1 MMGTGTVVN
10 AVAIAAGGALGLLA
24 GRGIKV
30 RYQET
35 VIHGLSLC
43 VMVLG
48 LKMALAG
55 QHTLF
60 VISGLVLGILVGEA
74 LNIEGKLE
82 QVGLYLGKR
91 FSQKG
96 ETGAFAKGFLTT
108 SLIYCVGA
116 MAIVGSIQ
124 DGLNGDASTLY
135 TKAMIDGLSAIMY
148 GANMGAGVMASALS
162 VFFYQGTLTLLSSFI
177 GPFVT
182 DAVAQE
188 ISAAGGILIFGIGLT
203 MSKIITMRVGNMIPG
218 LFIVAVMTYF
228 LDRNEDLSIS
238 SLRSIMDGYIG
249 VIAQLV
255 RAHRSHR

>member
-1 MMGTGTVVN
+1 MIGTGTVVN
-10 AVAIAAGGALGLLA
+10 AAAIVAGGALGLWA
-24 GRGIKV
+24 GRGIKA

-35 VIHGLSLC
+35 VIDGLSLC

-55 QHTLF
+55 QHTLL
-60 VISGLVLGILVGEA
+60 VISGLVLGILIGEA
-74 LNIEGKLE
+74 LDIEGKLE
-82 QVGLYLGKR
+82 HVGLYLGTR
-91 FSQKG
+91 LSPKG
-96 ETGAFAKGFLTT
+96 ETGAFAEGFLTT
-108 SLIYCVGA
+108 SLIYCVVA

-162 VFFYQGTLTLLSSFI
+162 VFIYQGTLTFLSSFI

-188 ISAAGGILIFGIGLT
+188 ISAAGGVLIFGIGLN
-203 MSKIITMRVGNMIPG
+203 MSKMITMRVGNMVPG

-228 LDRNEDLSIS
+228 L
-238 SLRSIMDGYIG
+238 G
-249 VIAQLV
+249 
-255 RAHRSHR
+255 

>member
-96 ETGAFAKGFLTT
+96 ETGAFVKGFLTT

-203 MSKIITMRVGNMIPG
+203 MSKIIAMRVGNMIPG
-218 LFIVAVMTYF
+218 LFIVAIMTYF
-228 LDRNEDLSIS
+228 F
-238 SLRSIMDGYIG
+238 G
-249 VIAQLV
+249 
-255 RAHRSHR
+255 

>member
-1 MMGTGTVVN
+1 MGTGTVVN

-96 ETGAFAKGFLTT
+96 EIGAFAKGFLTT

-203 MSKIITMRVGNMIPG
+203 MSKIIAMRVGNMIPG

-228 LDRNEDLSIS
+228 F
-238 SLRSIMDGYIG
+238 G
-249 VIAQLV
+249 
-255 RAHRSHR
+255 

>member
-148 GANMGAGVMASALS
+148 GTNMGAGVMASALS

-203 MSKIITMRVGNMIPG
+203 MSKIIAMRVGNMIPG

-228 LDRNEDLSIS
+228 F
-238 SLRSIMDGYIG
+238 G
-249 VIAQLV
+249 
-255 RAHRSHR
+255 

>member
-96 ETGAFAKGFLTT
+96 ETGAFTKGFLTT

-203 MSKIITMRVGNMIPG
+203 MSKIIAMRVGNMIPG

-228 LDRNEDLSIS
+228 F
-238 SLRSIMDGYIG
+238 G
-249 VIAQLV
+249 
-255 RAHRSHR
+255 

>member
-148 GANMGAGVMASALS
+148 GANMGAGGYGICFICLFLSRDTDTSFQFHWTFCYRCSGPRDFGSRGNPYFWYRTYNVKDNSDASRKYDS
-162 VFFYQGTLTLLSSFI
+162 WPIYCCRYDVFFWIGMKTCQFLL
-177 GPFVT
+177 
-182 DAVAQE
+182 
-188 ISAAGGILIFGIGLT
+188 
-203 MSKIITMRVGNMIPG
+203 
-218 LFIVAVMTYF
+218 
-228 LDRNEDLSIS
+228 
-238 SLRSIMDGYIG
+238 
-249 VIAQLV
+249 
-255 RAHRSHR
+255 

>member
-10 AVAIAAGGALGLLA
+10 AVAIVVGGALGLLA

-96 ETGAFAKGFLTT
+96 ETGAFSKGFLTT

-116 MAIVGSIQ
+116 MGIVGSIQ

-203 MSKIITMRVGNMIPG
+203 MSKIIAMRVGNMIPG

-228 LDRNEDLSIS
+228 F
-238 SLRSIMDGYIG
+238 G
-249 VIAQLV
+249 
-255 RAHRSHR
+255 

>member
-1 MMGTGTVVN
+1 MGYT
-10 AVAIAAGGALGLLA
+10 
-24 GRGIKV
+24 
-30 RYQET
+30 
-35 VIHGLSLC
+35 S
-43 VMVLG
+43 
-48 LKMALAG
+48 AG

-203 MSKIITMRVGNMIPG
+203 MSKIIAMRVGNMIPG

-228 LDRNEDLSIS
+228 F
-238 SLRSIMDGYIG
+238 G
-249 VIAQLV
+249 
-255 RAHRSHR
+255 

>member
-203 MSKIITMRVGNMIPG
+203 MSKIIAMRVGNMIPG

-228 LDRNEDLSIS
+228 FDRNEDLSIS
-238 SLRSIMDGYIG
+238 SLRSIMDEYIG

>member
-1 MMGTGTVVN
+1 MRPVFGGTH
-10 AVAIAAGGALGLLA
+10 
-24 GRGIKV
+24 
-30 RYQET
+30 Q
-35 VIHGLSLC
+35 
-43 VMVLG
+43 
-48 LKMALAG
+48 
-55 QHTLF
+55 
-60 VISGLVLGILVGEA
+60 
-74 LNIEGKLE
+74 
-82 QVGLYLGKR
+82 
-91 FSQKG
+91 
-96 ETGAFAKGFLTT
+96 TGAFAKGFLTT

-203 MSKIITMRVGNMIPG
+203 MSKIIAMRVGNMIPG

-228 LDRNEDLSIS
+228 F
-238 SLRSIMDGYIG
+238 G
-249 VIAQLV
+249 
-255 RAHRSHR
+255 

>member
-1 MMGTGTVVN
+1 MKHHDGNRYGGQCCGHCCRWSSGSFGGTRHQSSVPGD
-10 AVAIAAGGALGLLA
+10 
-24 GRGIKV
+24 
-30 RYQET
+30 RYPWTE
-35 VIHGLSLC
+35 SLC
-43 VMVLG
+43 NG
-48 LKMALAG
+48 PGTQDGSCWAAYP
-55 QHTLF
+55 F

-162 VFFYQGTLTLLSSFI
+162 VFFIKG
-177 GPFVT
+177 
-182 DAVAQE
+182 
-188 ISAAGGILIFGIGLT
+188 
-203 MSKIITMRVGNMIPG
+203 
-218 LFIVAVMTYF
+218 
-228 LDRNEDLSIS
+228 
-238 SLRSIMDGYIG
+238 
-249 VIAQLV
+249 
-255 RAHRSHR
+255 H

>member
-91 FSQKG
+91 LSQKG

-108 SLIYCVGA
+108 SLMYCVGA

-203 MSKIITMRVGNMIPG
+203 MSKIIAMRVGNMIPG

-228 LDRNEDLSIS
+228 F
-238 SLRSIMDGYIG
+238 G
-249 VIAQLV
+249 
-255 RAHRSHR
+255 

>member
-182 DAVAQE
+182 DAVTQE

-203 MSKIITMRVGNMIPG
+203 MSKIIAMRVGNMIPG

-228 LDRNEDLSIS
+228 F
-238 SLRSIMDGYIG
+238 G
-249 VIAQLV
+249 
-255 RAHRSHR
+255 

>member
-203 MSKIITMRVGNMIPG
+203 MSKIIAMRVGNMIPG
-218 LFIVAVMTYF
+218 LCIVAVMTYF
-228 LDRNEDLSIS
+228 F
-238 SLRSIMDGYIG
+238 G
-249 VIAQLV
+249 
-255 RAHRSHR
+255 

>member
-82 QVGLYLGKR
+82 QVGLYPGKR

-228 LDRNEDLSIS
+228 F
-238 SLRSIMDGYIG
+238 G
-249 VIAQLV
+249 
-255 RAHRSHR
+255 

>member
-96 ETGAFAKGFLTT
+96 DRSLCKGFLTT

-188 ISAAGGILIFGIGLT
+188 ISAAGE
-203 MSKIITMRVGNMIPG
+203 S
-218 LFIVAVMTYF
+218 LFLVS
-228 LDRNEDLSIS
+228 DLQCQ
-238 SLRSIMDGYIG
+238 R
-249 VIAQLV
+249 
-255 RAHRSHR
+255 

>member
-203 MSKIITMRVGNMIPG
+203 MSKIIAMRVGNMIPG

-228 LDRNEDLSIS
+228 FGSLSNFGVLKCLCTPGED
-238 SLRSIMDGYIG
+238 M
-249 VIAQLV
+249 
-255 RAHRSHR
+255 H

>member
-82 QVGLYLGKR
+82 QVGLYLGKW

-203 MSKIITMRVGNMIPG
+203 MSKIIAMRVGNMIPG

-228 LDRNEDLSIS
+228 F
-238 SLRSIMDGYIG
+238 G
-249 VIAQLV
+249 
-255 RAHRSHR
+255 

>member
-91 FSQKG
+91 FYQKG

-203 MSKIITMRVGNMIPG
+203 MSKIIAMRVGNMIPG

-228 LDRNEDLSIS
+228 F
-238 SLRSIMDGYIG
+238 G
-249 VIAQLV
+249 
-255 RAHRSHR
+255 

>member
-108 SLIYCVGA
+108 SLILLCWCHGYCWIHSRWIKWGC
-116 MAIVGSIQ
+116 I
-124 DGLNGDASTLY
+124 N
-135 TKAMIDGLSAIMY
+135 
-148 GANMGAGVMASALS
+148 
-162 VFFYQGTLTLLSSFI
+162 
-177 GPFVT
+177 
-182 DAVAQE
+182 AVYK
-188 ISAAGGILIFGIGLT
+188 S
-203 MSKIITMRVGNMIPG
+203 
-218 LFIVAVMTYF
+218 
-228 LDRNEDLSIS
+228 DD
-238 SLRSIMDGYIG
+238 
-249 VIAQLV
+249 
-255 RAHRSHR
+255 

>member
-96 ETGAFAKGFLTT
+96 EIGAFAKGFLTT

-203 MSKIITMRVGNMIPG
+203 MSKIIAMRVGNMIPG

-228 LDRNEDLSIS
+228 F
-238 SLRSIMDGYIG
+238 G
-249 VIAQLV
+249 
-255 RAHRSHR
+255 

>member
-96 ETGAFAKGFLTT
+96 GDR
-108 SLIYCVGA
+108 SLCKRILNDKPYLLCWCHGYCWIHSRWIKWGC
-116 MAIVGSIQ
+116 I
-124 DGLNGDASTLY
+124 N
-135 TKAMIDGLSAIMY
+135 
-148 GANMGAGVMASALS
+148 
-162 VFFYQGTLTLLSSFI
+162 
-177 GPFVT
+177 
-182 DAVAQE
+182 AVYK
-188 ISAAGGILIFGIGLT
+188 S
-203 MSKIITMRVGNMIPG
+203 
-218 LFIVAVMTYF
+218 
-228 LDRNEDLSIS
+228 DD
-238 SLRSIMDGYIG
+238 
-249 VIAQLV
+249 
-255 RAHRSHR
+255 

>member
-135 TKAMIDGLSAIMY
+135 TLS
-148 GANMGAGVMASALS
+148 
-162 VFFYQGTLTLLSSFI
+162 
-177 GPFVT
+177 
-182 DAVAQE
+182 
-188 ISAAGGILIFGIGLT
+188 LIHI
-203 MSKIITMRVGNMIPG
+203 
-218 LFIVAVMTYF
+218 
-228 LDRNEDLSIS
+228 
-238 SLRSIMDGYIG
+238 
-249 VIAQLV
+249 
-255 RAHRSHR
+255 

>member
-96 ETGAFAKGFLTT
+96 ETGALAKGFLTT

-203 MSKIITMRVGNMIPG
+203 MSKIIAMRVGNMIPG

-228 LDRNEDLSIS
+228 F
-238 SLRSIMDGYIG
+238 G
-249 VIAQLV
+249 
-255 RAHRSHR
+255 

>member
-82 QVGLYLGKR
+82 QVGLYLGNG
-91 FSQKG
+91 FPKG

-203 MSKIITMRVGNMIPG
+203 MSKIIAMRVGNMIPG

-228 LDRNEDLSIS
+228 F
-238 SLRSIMDGYIG
+238 G
-249 VIAQLV
+249 
-255 RAHRSHR
+255 